1 MSLTLK
7 ICLSLLAIVAI
18 YSVAQYLRSRH
29 YAQIGIQLAEQTTP
43 YEQHPT
49 NPTHHFLVIGDSTAV
64 GTGASSPTDST
75 AGLLGKDYPT
85 ADIIN
90 RGVNGSRVVDLTNR
104 FTKFSDDQF
113 DLVLI
118 QIGGNDIVRFTDF
131 TALESDLITVLT
143 EANRVGKQVVILHC
157 GNFGT
162 AKLLPFGSRWIFT
175 QRTAKLRS
183 MYQRLAPQ
191 YQAQY
196 VDLWRLGD
204 TDPFARDPKTFY
216 AADYFHPS
224 SAGYA
229 DWYSFIRQTLPE
241 FPTID

>member
-7 ICLSLLAIVAI
+7 VCLIVLALVIT

-29 YAQIGIQLAEQTTP
+29 YAQIGIQLAQQAVP
-43 YEQHPT
+43 YEQHPA

-75 AGLLGKDYPT
+75 AGLLGNDYPT
-85 ADIIN
+85 ADIVN
-90 RGVNGSRVVDLTNR
+90 KGVNGSRVADLTSR
-104 FTKFSDDQF
+104 FSEFSDDEF

-118 QIGGNDIVRFTDF
+118 QIGGNDIVRFTNL
-131 TALESDLITVLT
+131 TTLEADLITVLT

-162 AKLLPFGSRWIFT
+162 AKLLPLGSRWLFT

-183 MYQRLAPQ
+183 IYQRLAPQ

-196 VDLWRLGD
+196 VDIWRLGD
-204 TDPFARDPKTFY
+204 ADPFARDPSTYY
-216 AADYFHPS
+216 ASDYFHPS

-229 DWYSFIRQTLPE
+229 DWYELTKQMLPE
-241 FPTID
+241 FPTTD